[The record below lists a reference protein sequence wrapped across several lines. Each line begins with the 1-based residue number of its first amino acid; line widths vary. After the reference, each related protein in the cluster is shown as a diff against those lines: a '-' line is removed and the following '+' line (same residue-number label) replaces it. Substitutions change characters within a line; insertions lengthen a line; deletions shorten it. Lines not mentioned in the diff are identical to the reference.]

1 MTLKEMNESYDAYT
15 QTDEYLEEGLK
26 FFKQSKAIRKF
37 SKTLDLKIKGLKNKN
52 NPPSTK
58 YLEDISKD
66 LKNLAD
72 KFEDIE
78 EDFKDKQITKREA
91 KSKIATLRLNSERLL
106 KKMKSQKME
115 HDMKK
120 LGMMYVSMRI
130 AKLVNKMLEYKWPEI
145 FNPGYTGSSVMPW
158 MY

>member
-1 MTLKEMNESYDAYT
+1 MTLKEMNENYDAYT

-115 HDMKK
+115 HDMKQ
-120 LGMMYVSMRI
+120 LGMMYVSIRI
-130 AKLVNKMLEYKWPEI
+130 GKLVTKMIEHKWPET
-145 FNPGYTGSSVMPW
+145 FGMQMTSDVPLPF
-158 MY
+158 